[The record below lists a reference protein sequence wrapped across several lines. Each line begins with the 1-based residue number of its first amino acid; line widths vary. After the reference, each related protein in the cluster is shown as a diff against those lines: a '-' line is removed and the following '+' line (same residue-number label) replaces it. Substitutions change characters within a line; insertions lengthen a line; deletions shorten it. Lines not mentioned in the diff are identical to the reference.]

1 MRKDVKITVMKMV
14 RYDETHK
21 LATTCRE
28 FNIRRKTLQRW
39 RRARQ
44 EFDEKGRL
52 QFYIQKE
59 MATHYEKLQK
69 MQIEYNILHFAYAY
83 LQPTLKQKLE
93 IADQLKG
100 KYKTKQMCRVIGVN
114 HATFYNHDRR
124 SVKITKNQKRNE
136 DLKTLI
142 AEIHKSSD
150 GRFGANKIFQKLK
163 AQGIPCT
170 LKKVTSLMEELNL
183 KSKRRKTS
191 VNEEKKKKTKPIY
204 FYPGNLL
211 KQNFNQPAPNLFWA
225 GDVTQINIKRNK
237 YYLCI
242 VMELFSR
249 KIIGYRV
256 STQNNTSLTI
266 NTFKD
271 AYESRYRPC
280 GLTFHSDQGSNY
292 MSEEYRS
299 LLWELRVKQS
309 FSKRGTPF
317 DNSAVEGFFSN
328 MKQDDLNSR
337 ELEFFDD
344 LINAIDEY
352 IRYYNG
358 YRPHQHLKGKTP
370 NQVEKEYK
378 ESLIDEDEEDPF

>member
-1 MRKDVKITVMKMV
+1 MYSQEFKEKVLKQ
-14 RYDETHK
+14 YDKTSN
-21 LATTCRE
+21 LSATCRE
-28 FNIRRKTLQRW
+28 FGISRETLQRW
-39 RRARQ
+39 RRNRQ
-44 EFDEKGRL
+44 ALYEQKRLQIYIEKGIKG
-52 QFYIQKE
+52 IQ
-59 MATHYEKLQK
+59 EKIENI
-69 MQIEYNILHFAYAY
+69 QIEYQILYFAYEY

-124 SVKITKNQKRNE
+124 SVKITQNQKRNE
-136 DLKTLI
+136 ELKTLI
-142 AEIHKSSD
+142 AEIHKDS
-150 GRFGANKIFQKLK
+150 GERFGANKIFQKLK
-163 AQGIPCT
+163 SEGIPCT
-170 LKKVTSLMEELNL
+170 LKKVISLMEELNI

-191 VNEEKKKKTKPIY
+191 VNEEKKKKTTPIY

-225 GDVTQINIKRNK
+225 GDVTQINIKKNK

-242 VMELFSR
+242 IMELFSR
-249 KIIGYRV
+249 KIIAYRV
-256 STQNNTSLTI
+256 STQNNISLTV

-271 AYESRYRPC
+271 AYESRGRPR
-280 GLTFHSDQGSNY
+280 GLTFHSDQGTNY
-292 MSEEYRS
+292 TAEEYRS

-309 FSKRGTPF
+309 FSKRGTPY

-344 LINAIDEY
+344 LTNAISEY
-352 IRYYNG
+352 VRYYNG

-370 NQVEKEYK
+370 NQVEAEYVP
-378 ESLIDEDEEDPF
+378 ETFDDEENPF

>member
-1 MRKDVKITVMKMV
+1 MYSQEFKEKVLR
-14 RYDETHK
+14 RYDKTHK
-21 LATTCRE
+21 VSATCRE
-28 FNIRRKTLQRW
+28 VHLGRETLQRW
-39 RRARQ
+39 RRKRTQ
-44 EFDEKGRL
+44 LGEERRL
-52 QFYIQKE
+52 KLYIQKDVIE
-59 MATHYEKLQK
+59 GRGELQK
-69 MQIEYNILHFAYAY
+69 VQTEYDILRFAYEY

-124 SVKITKNQKRNE
+124 SVKVTQNQKRNE

-142 AEIHKSSD
+142 AEIHKDSG

-225 GDVTQINIKRNK
+225 GDVTQINIRQNK

-344 LINAIDEY
+344 LIDAIDEY

-358 YRPHQHLKGKTP
+358 YRPHQHLNGKTP
-370 NQVEKEYK
+370 NQVEEEYRS
-378 ESLIDEDEEDPF
+378 SLIDEDEEDPF